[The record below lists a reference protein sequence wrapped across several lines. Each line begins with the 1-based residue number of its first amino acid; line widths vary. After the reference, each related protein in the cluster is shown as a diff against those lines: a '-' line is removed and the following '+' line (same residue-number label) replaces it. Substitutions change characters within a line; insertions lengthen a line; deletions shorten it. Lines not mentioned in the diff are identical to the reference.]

1 MVVLRLIP
9 TKERGG
15 GGGGGRET
23 TIVEKRDI
31 RGGHN
36 VERVTCGSEKIFCE
50 KKLRGYWCV
59 KYSDLYVKVEF

>member
-15 GGGGGRET
+15 EGGRET

-36 VERVTCGSEKIFCE
+36 VERVTCGSEKI
-50 KKLRGYWCV
+50 
-59 KYSDLYVKVEF
+59 